1 MACRLRGV
9 TPLSEFSDLLEEL
22 TVAQVVKIFFLSLY
36 GTRIFCTVSTRARHL
51 SLA

>member
-36 GTRIFCTVSTRARHL
+36 GTRIFCTVSTRARYL